1 MKIMYVA
8 YRHRHVRFVVFIHRQ
23 ITEPKMNT
31 ETLKSENG
39 TIHQLAMDI
48 DRVINALE
56 YAESDPEVAYKP
68 AALIKICINQLK
80 KNLSVLNNDLGHDW
94 PENK

>member
-1 MKIMYVA
+1 
-8 YRHRHVRFVVFIHRQ
+8 
-23 ITEPKMNT
+23 MNI

-56 YAESDPEVAYKP
+56 YAESDPGVAYKP

-80 KNLSVLNNDLGHDW
+80 KNLSTINHELGYDW

>member
-1 MKIMYVA
+1 
-8 YRHRHVRFVVFIHRQ
+8 
-23 ITEPKMNT
+23 MNI
-31 ETLKSENG
+31 EKLKSENG

-80 KNLSVLNNDLGHDW
+80 KNLSTINHELGYDW